1 MIDFNR
7 ARRQT
12 PRSNL
17 ALAFEVAEQ
26 IYGVTPLLDPEGS
39 YFHQSSVILRSCKD
53 VVLGGRCYYVIT
65 WNHSMAWKLP

>member
-17 ALAFEVAEQ
+17 TLAFEVAEQ
-26 IYGVTPLLDPEGS
+26 IYGVTPLLDPEGLV
-39 YFHQSSVILRSCKD
+39 FWSSVDFKIACRRCFAGVV
-53 VVLGGRCYYVIT
+53 VVLSFGRC
-65 WNHSMAWKLP
+65 